1 MSQEDVYKILKELGG
16 KATSKQI
23 SELARKKFPDQTL
36 YQYVGNR
43 LQKLRTKKVIR
54 YHEGLW
60 EIIED
65 YA

>member
-23 SELARKKFPDQTL
+23 SELARKKFPDRTL